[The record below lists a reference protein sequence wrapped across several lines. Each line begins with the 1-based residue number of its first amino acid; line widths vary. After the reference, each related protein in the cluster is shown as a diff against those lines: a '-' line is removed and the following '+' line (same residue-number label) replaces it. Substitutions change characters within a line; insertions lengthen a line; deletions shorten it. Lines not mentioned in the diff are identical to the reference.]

1 MDDPSTLSE
10 GSAYRPIEGMES
22 VVATVS
28 GYHGTERFKLI
39 KLIAHAGAN
48 YVGAM
53 TKSTTHLVCWRFEGK
68 KYNLA
73 KNIGAHIIS
82 HRWFEDCLKERKRL
96 PEDSYSMQS
105 GQDTGSITWEEPAFL
120 NASGEGKCSIPT
132 NRRSKAVDVGASYLD
147 WPESNVLSRHSESSH
162 FPNLH
167 LSSNRRNLFD
177 DNQDDITYGSASR
190 SHCLKKKSY
199 CDLSNYIDPSQK
211 QGTCSKK
218 SRTQLADSDSISG
231 NSLRNRLEQDG
242 LEEILLDNKFRDL
255 NSSLDNR
262 LSSDNEHHE
271 ERIETLDSFNDG
283 MKDNEPHKENES
295 LIQHG
300 QNQAEVSC
308 VICWTE
314 FSTTRAVLPCGH
326 RFCYTCIQGWAD
338 CMASNGKPSTCPLC
352 KASFTNIKKME
363 DSSTDQKIYSQTI
376 PSGSPNRDIRKRSS
390 EGNDKD
396 TNLPAD
402 YICYECRYHEP
413 VDLLVCC
420 QICKA
425 KWIHSCCLNPLS
437 IPWTCIHCRDLRTL
451 YRLFR

>member
-1 MDDPSTLSE
+1 
-10 GSAYRPIEGMES
+10 MES
-22 VVATVS
+22 VIATVS

-39 KLIAHAGAN
+39 KLIAHSGAN

-105 GQDTGSITWEEPAFL
+105 GQEIGSITWEEPAFL
-120 NASGEGKCSIPT
+120 NTSGEGKCSIST
-132 NRRSKAVDVGASYLD
+132 NRRSKAVDVDASYLD
-147 WPESNVLSRHSESSH
+147 WPESNVLSRHKEYSH

-177 DNQDDITYGSASR
+177 DNHDDIMYGSASR
-190 SHCLKKKSY
+190 SHCIKKKSY
-199 CDLSNYIDPSQK
+199 CDLSNYIDPRQK
-211 QGTCSKK
+211 QGACSKK
-218 SRTQLADSDSISG
+218 SRTRLTDSDSTTG
-231 NSLRNRLEQDG
+231 NSLRNRLERG
-242 LEEILLDNKFRDL
+242 GIEEILLD
-255 NSSLDNR
+255 
-262 LSSDNEHHE
+262 HE
-271 ERIETLDSFNDG
+271 EKIETLDSCNDG
-283 MKDNEPHKENES
+283 VKDNEPHKENDN
-295 LIQHG
+295 LIGYDG

-352 KASFTNIKKME
+352 KGSFTSIKKME
-363 DSSTDQKIYSQTI
+363 DSSTDQKIYSQTM
-376 PSGSPNRDIRKRSS
+376 PGGSPNRDIHKLSS

-396 TNLPAD
+396 TTLPVD
-402 YICYECRYHEP
+402 YVCYECRYHEP

-420 QICKA
+420 QICKS
-425 KWIHSCCLNPLS
+425 KWVHSCCLNPPS

-451 YRLFR
+451 YRLFSTS